1 MAFANVAIVGS
12 TGLVGL
18 ELISILEKRP
28 YDIGELKLYASEKS
42 RGKEKIFRGRT
53 IRIEPAEIAEFRG
66 VDVAFFMAGAGTS
79 RKFVPLARSAG
90 ALTVDNSS
98 AFRRDPD
105 VPLVVP
111 EVNPHSVTAHEG
123 LISNPN
129 CTVIQLA
136 VAIHPIHLLSPIR
149 RLIVST
155 YQSISGA
162 GRSDWERLVEETRS
176 CIEGKP
182 SGIAFNLWPGIDRLL
197 EDGYYFEE
205 DKVMEETR
213 KIFGDDNLAISA
225 TTVRVPVFRSHSI
238 AVYLETEDP
247 VDLSDVKRSLD
258 KAPGVELVGRES
270 DLQSLSPADIAG
282 QDGVRVGRLRKDR
295 WSDRGLLMWVVADNL
310 RKGAALNAVQIA
322 ELVLGKG

>member
-1 MAFANVAIVGS
+1 MAFSSVAIVGS

-18 ELISILEKRP
+18 ELISILEERP
-28 YDIGELKLYASEKS
+28 YDIGELKLYASERS
-42 RGKEKIFRGRT
+42 GGKEKIFRGRT
-53 IRIEPAEIAEFRG
+53 LRIEPAEDARFRD
-66 VDVAFFMAGAGTS
+66 VDVAFFMAGADTS
-79 RKFVPLARSAG
+79 RKFVPVARSAG
-90 ALTVDNSS
+90 ALTIDNSS
-98 AFRRDPD
+98 AYRREPD

-111 EVNPHSVTAHEG
+111 EVNSHMVAAHEG

-136 VAIHPIHLLSPIR
+136 VAIYPIHLLSPIR
-149 RLIVST
+149 RLVVST

-205 DKVMEETR
+205 EKVMEETR
-213 KIFGDDNLAISA
+213 KIFGKDDLAISA
-225 TTVRVPVFRSHSI
+225 TSVRVPVFRSHSI
-238 AVYLETEDP
+238 AVYLETKDP
-247 VDLSDVKRSLD
+247 IDLSDVERSLE
-258 KAPGVELVGRES
+258 KAPGVEVVGREH
-270 DLQSLSPADIAG
+270 DLQSLSPVDIAG
-282 QDGVRVGRLRKDR
+282 KDGVRVGRLRKDR

-322 ELVLGKG
+322 ELALGKG